1 MFFYH
6 AISLLT
12 DSIQTPKTVFLF
24 SACHVD
30 WGTLP
35 SDSIGLFRV
44 LLAVTVTAIQK
55 EKMAEVSK

>member
-1 MFFYH
+1 MDRKLQRH
-6 AISLLT
+6 RADSLRQHGFL
-12 DSIQTPKTVFLF
+12 VLF